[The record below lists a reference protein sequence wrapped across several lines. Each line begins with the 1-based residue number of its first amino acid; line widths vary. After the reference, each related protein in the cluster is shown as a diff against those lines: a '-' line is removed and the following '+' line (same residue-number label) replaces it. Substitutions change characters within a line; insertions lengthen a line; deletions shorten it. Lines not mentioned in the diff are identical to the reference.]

1 MLSTPLPRAFVASAA
16 ARRVAAPRVAAAAAA
31 PSLSHRPHH
40 QPRRGLVVSAAS
52 AWRDATSLADTL
64 RRRHGIGRRAA
75 DVAAAA
81 NGGGGGR
88 KSAGRGG
95 GRGGGRGAGAG
106 AKTASRPGRKG
117 VGPPARRGGK
127 KNKNNNN
134 NKGAQS
140 LASAAPTLEDAAA
153 LAADELSAFDD
164 DDTGDYDPRALAREL
179 TAYDDDDDDDFD
191 QNDPFEDD
199 EEDDFRVS
207 SSASA
212 EMPEEEEEDEFVFIE
227 DGEDGEEGFFDDD
240 DEGDDGLYLTDAD
253 DGLTRKTAG
262 QAKGAQ
268 VKSCRYL
275 QSCVRVKD
283 CPPPRFPEIAVIGR
297 SNVGKSSLI
306 NMLTNRK
313 EVAKTS
319 KNPGKTQTINHFEM
333 VTGDGTWYLTDL
345 PGYGFANAPEEAR
358 RRWAMFTREYL
369 LERENLLAVMLLIDS
384 TIKPQTLDLECL
396 EFLGENDIPVTIVF
410 TKVDKKRKIKA
421 GKRARP
427 EENVEAFCREVSE
440 YWEEMPPMI
449 FTSSK
454 TGDGKQSVLNHVA
467 TLRQFF
473 KEGTKGKR
481 M

>member
-1 MLSTPLPRAFVASAA
+1 MSSTSAA
-16 ARRVAAPRVAAAAAA
+16 LSRLLAPHASPRRASSLRVALVAPAAAALVT
-31 PSLSHRPHH
+31 PS
-40 QPRRGLVVSAAS
+40 RRVSALAAAS
-52 AWRDATSLADTL
+52 AWREPSRSSPIATFPRADDAS
-64 RRRHGIGRRAA
+64 RRPGARGVAV
-75 DVAAAA
+75 VAAGAR
-81 NGGGGGR
+81 GGGGGR
-88 KSAGRGG
+88 AVSSGKSARPGTGSS
-95 GRGGGRGAGAG
+95 RGAA
-106 AKTASRPGRKG
+106 ASARPGRKG

-127 KNKNNNN
+127 KKRAE
-134 NKGAQS
+134 GAS
-140 LASAAPTLEDAAA
+140 GTGATRAPADERVPLEAVASE
-153 LAADELSAFDD
+153 LAAEELSAFND
-164 DDTGDYDPRALAREL
+164 DDTGDYDPRRRRAQRE
-179 TAYDDDDDDDFD
+179 AAAAAAAD
-191 QNDPFEDD
+191 EEE
-199 EEDDFRVS
+199 EEDDFRES
-207 SSASA
+207 SSAMDASGA
-212 EMPEEEEEDEFVFIE
+212 GAAGEEDEFVFIE
-227 DGEDGEEGFFDDD
+227 DPEEGADDAVG
-240 DEGDDGLYLTDAD
+240 DEDEDDGLYLTDAD
-253 DGLTRKTAG
+253 DGLTRRTAQ
-262 QAKGAQ
+262 QAKGAT
-268 VKSCRYL
+268 VRSCRYL
-275 QSCVRVKD
+275 QSCVKVSD
-283 CPPPRFPEIAVIGR
+283 CPPPKHPEIAVIGR

-345 PGYGFANAPEEAR
+345 PGYGFANAPERAR
-358 RRWAMFTREYL
+358 KQWALFTREYL

-384 TIKPQTLDLECL
+384 TIKPQVLDLECL

-473 KEGTKGKR
+473 KEGQR
-481 M
+481 